1 MEPDAIRE
9 LARACKREALAEA
22 SATGGAR
29 SSSKSSRSTTHDSMH
44 SLGRSYSEQEAY
56 EFRIAF
62 QSPDAAQ
69 SRRHNRA
76 CACTRERFEGC
87 GSDRSR

>member
-9 LARACKREALAEA
+9 LARACKREALADA
-22 SATGGAR
+22 SATGGGALVFEVEPKYYAR
-29 SSSKSSRSTTHDSMH
+29 LEAL
-44 SLGRSYSEQEAY
+44 LGRPYSEQEAY

-69 SRRHNRA
+69 SEK
-76 CACTRERFEGC
+76 T
-87 GSDRSR
+87 